1 MSLADGAAAAVA
13 AKANPTL
20 AAAKLEKND
29 AKREGRKASG
39 ALFYIRLLGA
49 RARRCRAR
57 PALTRAEPARAGS
70 VKSFA

>member
-1 MSLADGAAAAVA
+1 MTLADGAAAPLA

-39 ALFYIRLLGA
+39 ALLYIRLLGA
-49 RARRCRAR
+49 RARQRRAR
-57 PALTRAEPARAGS
+57 PPLTRAEPRRAGS